1 MNRIFS
7 TLIIGLALVLP
18 ASVFASTVNLSPT
31 TVSVTPGKVFTVQV
45 MANPNGAHVYTVR
58 ANISFNP
65 ALVQVTN
72 FTFAPKWLALST
84 SGYDVTNN
92 TTGSLIKT
100 AGYPGGITSSTAFGV
115 ITFKAK
121 AMGSAH
127 IAVTNKSL
135 TLNANSKNT
144 VSGTQGSSAVT
155 IVVPPTPKLTT
166 KPVYKQPIKKVVKTS
181 AYKTHTYKNTAALS
195 AAVVNTVATTA
206 VATTTATSS
215 ANQMTAAAGNTG
227 TKNNTPIIIIAI
239 LAALAVLLWFGRKQL
254 FPHK

>member
-100 AGYPGGITSSTAFGV
+100 AGYPGGITSSTAFGA

-121 AMGSAH
+121 AMGSVH

-135 TLNANSKNT
+135 VLDANSKNT
-144 VSGTQGSSAVT
+144 VSGTQGSSVVT
-155 IVVPPTPKLTT
+155 VAIPPTPKPTV
-166 KPVYKQPIKKVVKTS
+166 KAPVKKTIVPTHKTVVK
-181 AYKTHTYKNTAALS
+181 KE
-195 AAVVNTVATTA
+195 AVAKPIFVK
-206 VATTTATSS
+206 ATTTTS
-215 ANQMTAAAGNTG
+215 TATG
-227 TKNNTPIIIIAI
+227 TKIATTGSGTTTLPLQASASASGGRNAKFIFAI
-239 LAALAVLLWFGRKQL
+239 LAIVVIGVILWINRKRFL
-254 FPHK
+254 R